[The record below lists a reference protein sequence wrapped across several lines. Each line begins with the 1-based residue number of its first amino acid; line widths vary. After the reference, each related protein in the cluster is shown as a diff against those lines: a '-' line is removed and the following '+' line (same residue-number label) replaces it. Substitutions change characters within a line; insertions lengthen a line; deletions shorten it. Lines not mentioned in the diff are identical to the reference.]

1 MLVSRKK
8 QRDVTNNY
16 KEVDTFPQ
24 IHVTKIKHENKSP
37 LCDITIAKTLAM
49 SKHLKTVK

>member
-8 QRDVTNNY
+8 QRDMTNNY

-37 LCDITIAKTLAM
+37 LCDITIAKTSAM
-49 SKHLKTVK
+49 RKHLKTVK